1 MTAYGSSGE
10 INISRYEWNYSI
22 NKYFYM
28 STIPM
33 KTRNSSSYIIN
44 YLCSFEQSISILTYV
59 MSRHLKSM
67 TGWCSKIMQLL
78 NREPLRS
85 LIANLHLIYTCTLY
99 INFHYIYRKF
109 NQKIRG
115 KGHCLEVSPF
125 SKTGKTRGL
134 TAQLSKQKA

>member
-1 MTAYGSSGE
+1 
-10 INISRYEWNYSI
+10 
-22 NKYFYM
+22 M
-28 STIPM
+28 SQ
-33 KTRNSSSYIIN
+33 R
-44 YLCSFEQSISILTYV
+44 
-59 MSRHLKSM
+59 LKSM

-78 NREPLRS
+78 KGEPLWT

-99 INFHYIYRKF
+99 INFYYVYRKF

-134 TAQLSKQKA
+134 IA